1 MPPPPMPPRSC
12 GSHFYRYGTTEHL
25 EWLEPVIVEHKL
37 YIPLASTF
45 NDLRDARPRVEEK
58 TAPEWAA
65 YLQTRLPHANL
76 PADQAAFVGQLDEI
90 VADLGAQKIHEMAT
104 SGWHEKTEHHRIYC
118 LSKRW
123 DNLSMWEWYAAKQM
137 GYCLEFARTEIFLD
151 VRDVVYQAPPAYDLT
166 DISNATSPSW
176 FFYKY
181 PDWSNEEE
189 VRLVLARKQG
199 GPIFDVGPDVLTRV
213 ILGEDMI
220 NEDVER
226 IRGMA
231 LKRTPRVPV
240 ATAKWDALH
249 SKFTLVVDS

>member
-1 MPPPPMPPRSC
+1 MPPRSS

-137 GYCLEFARTEIFLD
+137 GYCLEFARTGIFLD

-166 DISNATSPSW
+166 DISNAKSPSW